1 MVPTDVALIDWQTW
15 APTER
20 AVLCFVRRGGELL
33 LIRKKRGLGA
43 GKVNGPGGR
52 IESGESAEAAA
63 IRETLEEVGVTPLR
77 VREAGELAFQ
87 FTDGYGLHCRVFVA
101 GDCAGEPRETDEAVP
116 FWCAEQRVPF
126 DQMWADDRLW
136 FPLMLA
142 GRRFRGVFV
151 FDGDAML
158 SQRIESEDEKEEA
171 PLARGFGDAAGQN

>member
-1 MVPTDVALIDWQTW
+1 MVPTEVALIDWKSWT
-15 APTER
+15 PTER
-20 AVLCFVRRGGELL
+20 AVLCFVRRDGELL

-52 IESGESAEAAA
+52 IEDGESAEEAAV
-63 IRETLEEVGVTPLR
+63 RETSEEVGVTPLR

-87 FTDGYGLHCRVFVA
+87 FTDGYRLHCRVFVA
-101 GDCAGEPRETDEAVP
+101 GGLEGEPRETDEAAP
-116 FWCAEQRVPF
+116 FWCSERRVPF
-126 DQMWADDRLW
+126 GEMWADDRLW

-158 SQRIESEDEKEEA
+158 SYRIESEDEKKA
-171 PLARGFGDAAGQN
+171 PLARSLADAAGQN